1 MTDPADD
8 RDPLRAPPARPLW
21 EEKGGTREQ
30 VIIDFDD
37 TGMPPDEGDPE

>member
-1 MTDPADD
+1 MTDD
-8 RDPLRAPPARPLW
+8 RDPLRAPPPVPLY

-37 TGMPPDEGDPE
+37 SPIPPDDGDE